1 MYFSH
6 SVKRGRIASNGS
18 EPSASV
24 SEWELGGFCVR
35 KLLSSSRVLGC
46 NIAPIA
52 DGVPRGKLVVTG
64 SRLRCKQFLSQSQTM
79 ADMLRLSTGNRFK
92 KRLGCYAS

>member
-1 MYFSH
+1 MYFRQSA
-6 SVKRGRIASNGS
+6 KRGNIASNGS
-18 EPSASV
+18 EPSGSV
-24 SEWELGGFCVR
+24 AEWELGGFCVR

-52 DGVPRGKLVVTG
+52 GSVPGGKLVVTG

-79 ADMLRLSTGNRFK
+79 ADMLRLSTWNHFK
-92 KRLGCYAS
+92 KQLGCYAS